1 MNIHTYKLNF
11 NSISGLYQVR
21 EPCPVSYTHL
31 DVYKRQRY
39 ERLAEAANERE

>member
-21 EPCPVSYTHL
+21 EP
-31 DVYKRQRY
+31 
-39 ERLAEAANERE
+39 